1 MDLDPTLTP
10 VPVGP
15 GTYALHI
22 PEGWQQGRGAYGGLV
37 IGAMVRAALHA
48 DPDPARPVR
57 TVDAHLLGPVVAG
70 PATLRATP
78 LRAGSKVA
86 ASRVVVEQGGEVR
99 AQATVVR
106 GRDRPNFPDWI
117 QLEAPRPPAWTEV
130 PELVMP
136 LELAPPFVR
145 AFEFRPRGPLP
156 YTGGEAAWSEGWI
169 RERPRARLRDAGW
182 LAALAD
188 AWWLACVVRV
198 PGLRPAATLTY
209 TLHVLL
215 DPATLDPEE
224 PLYFRGRGLVMRGG
238 YGVEQRELWTATGA
252 LVALNQQG
260 VVIIK

>member
-10 VPVGP
+10 VPVGH
-15 GTYALHI
+15 GTYTLHV

-37 IGAMVRAALHA
+37 IGGMVRAALHA

-57 TVDAHLLGPVVAG
+57 AVDAHLLGPVVAG
-70 PATLRATP
+70 GAALRVTP
-78 LRAGSKVA
+78 LRNGSNVA
-86 ASRVVVEQGGEVR
+86 ASRVVVEQGGEVQ

-106 GRDRPNFPDWI
+106 GRDRPSFPDWI
-117 QLEAPRPPAWTEV
+117 QVEAPRPPPWPEV
-130 PELVMP
+130 PELVVP
-136 LELAPPFVR
+136 REIAPPFVQ

-156 YTGGEAAWSEGWI
+156 YTGGEEAWSEGWI
-169 RERPRARLRDAGW
+169 RERPAARRRDAAW

-198 PGLRPAATLTY
+198 PGLRPAATLIY
-209 TLHVLL
+209 TLHVLVDPGAL
-215 DPATLDPEE
+215 DPVA

-238 YGVEQRELWTATGA
+238 YGVEQRELWTAGGE

-260 VVIIK
+260 VVLIK